1 MLSFIVPAHNEES
14 LLATTLTAIH
24 AAARDAAVAYELIV
38 VDDASTDGT
47 ARIAQECGARV
58 VHVENRQISATRNAG
73 AREAAGDVF
82 VFVDADTLANAHA
95 VRDVLSAVGS
105 GAAGGGCLFR
115 FDGRLPFWARV
126 TYPIGIRLFHLLNV
140 VGGCFMFCTRAAF
153 EATGGFSEDY
163 FAAEELIFTNALK
176 RQGRFV
182 IPRSY
187 VVTSGRKLR
196 CYSGFEILWTLLKIV
211 IRGPKAYR
219 SRQSLDVWYGER
231 RVDPEEVEMA
241 LNAKKARRRKS

>member
-14 LLATTLTAIH
+14 LLGNTLAAIH
-24 AAARDAAVAYELIV
+24 AAARGAGAEYELIV

-58 VHVENRQISATRNAG
+58 VHVEKRQISATRNAG

-82 VFVDADTLANAHA
+82 VFVDADTLANADA
-95 VRDVLSAVGS
+95 VRDVLAAVGS
-105 GAAGGGCLFR
+105 GAVGGGCLFR

-126 TYPIGIRLFHLLNV
+126 TYPIGIRLFRLLNV
-140 VGGCFMFCTRAAF
+140 VGGCFMFSTRAAF
-153 EATGGFSEDY
+153 EATGGFCEDY
-163 FAAEELIFTNALK
+163 FAAEELIFTKALK

-187 VVTSGRKLR
+187 IVTSGRKLR
-196 CYSGFEILWTLLKIV
+196 CYSGFEILWVLLTIIV
-211 IRGPKAYR
+211 RGPKRYR
-219 SRQSLDVWYGER
+219 TRRGLDVWYGKR
-231 RVDPEEVEMA
+231 RVDPEA
-241 LNAKKARRRKS
+241 TSGAGADG